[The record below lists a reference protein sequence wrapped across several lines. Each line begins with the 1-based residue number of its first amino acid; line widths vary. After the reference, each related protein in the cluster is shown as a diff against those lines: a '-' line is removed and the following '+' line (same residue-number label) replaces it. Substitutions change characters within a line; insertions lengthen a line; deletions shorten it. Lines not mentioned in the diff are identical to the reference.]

1 MPRQDHSGG
10 SQSPSR
16 RMVLRGAAGAGA
28 AGVAATALS
37 GLGGSAYAAEATT
50 DQENRNADANAL
62 APSVADDGEQFVVH
76 VKDARTG
83 QIDVFRGS
91 SQIRLHD
98 RDLAG
103 LLDRISRR

>member
-16 RMVLRGAAGAGA
+16 RMVLRSAAGAGA

-37 GLGGSAYAAEATT
+37 SLGGPAYAAEART
-50 DQENRNADANAL
+50 DQEGRNADAHSA
-62 APSVADDGEQFVVH
+62 SVAEDGEQFVVH
-76 VKDARTG
+76 VRDARTG

-98 RDLAG
+98 RNLAR